1 MSIKVTLYEL
11 ADLSIG
17 TPEVG
22 VINFNALHAL
32 LHAVISYLNIQDI
45 KADVKVGRGPPTK
58 PEMHLLSAATEAGP
72 SDLLGQEALPK
83 EKEDKESKEG
93 ILREEPDSRLAD
105 LEKKLKLME
114 TNLRGV
120 KGQIKGIE
128 GQVQGALGHVQE
140 VENQVSGMQNQI
152 QGIQNE
158 VHGVQDQTQG
168 VQDKVKRMGKD
179 LVGFEKQIAGL
190 EKLPSGT
197 ELIEKTQS
205 GSGTAVSDMWQM
217 MQMQKKIEASENGIN
232 QAMSLLQDLVDETS
246 NMKSATGNLE
256 DEVKKIKE
264 HLAFKDLEKRLNQFP
279 SPEEMVRWEV
289 LEDIL
294 VKGKSPSPETS
305 PVQHSPTDS
314 TSPEGKTVGSQPGTA
329 AQRTEGGQSPP
340 TRLPGAQARAPG
352 APSGAAVPGALPG
365 IAGVPGPFAPQFG
378 AVGAYP
384 GAPGAQAPFPGA
396 PGTYPGA
403 PGAQAPFP
411 GAPGTYPG
419 APGTQAPF
427 PGAPGTYPGAPGAQA
442 PFPGVP
448 GTYPGAPGAQ
458 APFPGAP
465 GTYPG
470 APGAQVPFPGAP
482 GTYPG
487 APGAQAP
494 FPGAPGTYPGAPG
507 AQAPFPTA
515 PGTYPGS
522 QGPYP
527 GIPGV
532 QPAHPWVPEAQP
544 GGPGA
549 PYSGAPGAQP
559 GGPGAP
565 YPGAPGAQP
574 RGPGSP
580 YPGAPGAQPG
590 GPGAQAPYPGAPG
603 AQPGGPGSPYPGA
616 PGAQPGG
623 PGSPYPGAP
632 GTQPGGPGAPY
643 PGAPGTQPG
652 GPGSPYPGAPGTQPG
667 GPGAQAQYP
676 GAPGA
681 QPGGPEAQAPY
692 PGAPGAQPGGPEAQA
707 PYPGAPGA
715 QPGGPVAQA
724 PYPGAPGAQLGGP
737 GAQALYPRAPGAQ
750 PGDPGAQA
758 PYPGAPGAQPG
769 DPGAQA
775 PYPGAPGAQ
784 PGDPGAQ
791 VPYPGAIG
799 AQPGGPGAQV
809 PYPGAPGTQ
818 PGDPGTQAPYS
829 GAPEAQSGSP
839 GAQTPY
845 PDAPG
850 AQAPYAEVSGAQP
863 GASGAQVS
871 YPGAQPGVSEG
882 QPPYPGAPGAQA
894 PYLGDSG
901 VQPVAPGAQPG
912 VPGAKPGVPGVQSSY
927 PEISGVYPGAPGA
940 QAPYPGVPGAQPDAL
955 GAQPG
960 APGAQSGARDV
971 QPGAPGTQPGVPR
984 IEAEYPGAPGVQ
996 PVYPEALTGTQ
1007 PGYPGAPGV
1016 PTGYPGQP
1024 GVPGLFP
1031 PGFQHPAL
1039 LAAPADQLTV
1049 QPVPGVG
1056 ATPPSSP
1063 FLPSTTPMGYS
1074 ETPSSSTNL
1083 APVRYAETLDAL
1095 RSLSQLN
1102 DLYQTL
1108 RDQIAMLDYYKCGH
1122 SDLRRLQ
1129 DFLTDALYKTFAT
1142 IPPNLSEQL
1151 NAMRSLEEDFK
1162 SEKEVLRRIQNA
1174 IEGESPGEE
1183 AEKIEGASQ
1192 ITLQI
1197 GYLRATVQDIEKE
1210 LKELRQKQDTG
1221 KATLEQS
1228 MTDNAYY
1235 LQEQLDKLRSVI
1247 ENMMS
1252 SSSTLLSMS
1261 MPPIPESGAAQVQS
1275 TCAACSLDVSEKV
1288 SQLFKRYE
1296 QLQDSVNNFMLR
1308 QAESKTKKPRQR
1320 QEEEVLNQIQS
1331 TILQVQEDCEK
1342 LNATTGT
1349 LVEDHHQKQKEISA
1363 LYKSLEKLENEK
1375 VDKDSLE
1382 MEIHVKADKTALAA
1396 KVSRSQFDATTEQLH
1411 KMMQELLNK
1420 MVGQEQDWQK
1430 MLDKLLI
1437 EMDSKLDR
1445 LELDPFRQQLED
1457 RWKDIRKQLKQRV
1470 PQDEGDEAAGIRR
1483 RLLAH
1488 FHCISCDRPLEM
1500 VVPGPRITTLPAVP
1514 GLPAHQSL
1522 RPYMVYEMEQ
1532 IRQLNRNNL
1541 KLGPGVRYDA
1551 LEKSAS
1557 LNKLRRI
1564 HSKMLMDIQKV
1575 QSHYGGG
1582 ARVNA
1587 QMIRE
1592 ALQSQYLGSSPF
1604 GKRERLPE
1612 MADFSYMSVPRHCG
1626 GSHTL
1631 THPFRRYVKLQQFN
1645 QGMPSAQPDENTML
1659 AMMKHEEVD
1668 ILGLDGHIYKGRMDT
1683 HLPSITGKESVPRT
1697 RSKLIRSSSQRHH
1710 PMLSDVAT
1718 LPARPQTAKVSVGGT
1733 SAKSITDKSQ
1743 LRNSEE
1749 SGNLE
1754 RETFEVR
1761 MTIPSRQRSDEQST

>member
-22 VINFNALHAL
+22 IINFNALHAL
-32 LHAVISYLNIQDI
+32 LHAIISYLNIQDI
-45 KADVKVGRGPPTK
+45 KADVKMDRGPPTK
-58 PEMHLLSAATEAGP
+58 PEMALLSATTEAEP

-83 EKEDKESKEG
+83 EKEDKG
-93 ILREEPDSRLAD
+93 GTLREEPDSRFAD
-105 LEKKLKLME
+105 LEKKLKLMD

-128 GQVQGALGHVQE
+128 GQVHGVLGHVQE
-140 VENQVSGMQNQI
+140 VEKQVSGVQNQI
-152 QGIQNE
+152 HGIQDE
-158 VHGVQDQTQG
+158 VQGVQDQTQG

-179 LVGFEKQIAGL
+179 LIGVEKQIAGL
-190 EKLPSGT
+190 EKLPSGI
-197 ELIEKTQS
+197 ELLEKTQS

-246 NMKSATGNLE
+246 NMKSATSNLE

-264 HLAFKDLEKRLNQFP
+264 HLAVLDPRGFDDRLNVCLSDQSSLDHDLKDLERRLNQFP

-294 VKGKSPSPETS
+294 VKGKSPSPHTS
-305 PVQHSPTDS
+305 PVQHTPTSS
-314 TSPEGKTVGSQPGTA
+314 TSPEGKIVASPQAQPGTA
-329 AQRTEGGQSPP
+329 TATQRTEGGQIPP
-340 TRLPGAQARAPG
+340 TGAQAGAPG
-352 APSGAAVPGALPG
+352 APSGATIPG
-365 IAGVPGPFAPQFG
+365 
-378 AVGAYP
+378 
-384 GAPGAQAPFPGA
+384 APFPGA

-411 GAPGTYPG
+411 GAPGAYPG
-419 APGTQAPF
+419 AYPGPQAPYLG
-427 PGAPGTYPGAPGAQA
+427 PSGAQALYPGVPPDQPVGTGAQPVGPGAQGLY
-442 PFPGVP
+442 PGVP
-448 GTYPGAPGAQ
+448 GTQPG
-458 APFPGAP
+458 
-465 GTYPG
+465 
-470 APGAQVPFPGAP
+470 V
-482 GTYPG
+482 
-487 APGAQAP
+487 
-494 FPGAPGTYPGAPG
+494 
-507 AQAPFPTA
+507 
-515 PGTYPGS
+515 
-522 QGPYP
+522 
-527 GIPGV
+527 PGV
-532 QPAHPWVPEAQP
+532 QPSYP
-544 GGPGA
+544 GG
-549 PYSGAPGAQP
+549 
-559 GGPGAP
+559 
-565 YPGAPGAQP
+565 
-574 RGPGSP
+574 
-580 YPGAPGAQPG
+580 PGAQPG

-603 AQPGGPGSPYPGA
+603 AQPGVPGTQGPYPGA
-616 PGAQPGG
+616 YPGSQPGGPGAQGPYPGVPGAQPGG
-623 PGSPYPGAP
+623 PGA
-632 GTQPGGPGAPY
+632 QAPY
-643 PGAPGTQPG
+643 PGAPW
-652 GPGSPYPGAPGTQPG
+652 AQPG
-667 GPGAQAQYP
+667 GPGAQVPGAQGPYP
-676 GAPGA
+676 GVPGA
-681 QPGGPEAQAPY
+681 QPGGPGTQGPYPGVPGAQPGGLGAQAPY
-692 PGAPGAQPGGPEAQA
+692 PGAPGAQPGGPGAHA
-707 PYPGAPGA
+707 PYPGAPW
-715 QPGGPVAQA
+715 
-724 PYPGAPGAQLGGP
+724 
-737 GAQALYPRAPGAQ
+737 
-750 PGDPGAQA
+750 
-758 PYPGAPGAQPG
+758 
-769 DPGAQA
+769 
-775 PYPGAPGAQ
+775 
-784 PGDPGAQ
+784 
-791 VPYPGAIG
+791 

-809 PYPGAPGTQ
+809 PYPGAQ
-818 PGDPGTQAPYS
+818 PGG
-829 GAPEAQSGSP
+829 
-839 GAQTPY
+839 
-845 PDAPG
+845 PG
-850 AQAPYAEVSGAQP
+850 AQAPYPGAPWAQPGVPGTQPGGPGAQAPYPGAPGAQAAYPEAAGAQAPYPEVSEGQPGAQPPYPGAPGAYPGAPGDQVPYPGVPGDQTGTPGAQP
-863 GASGAQVS
+863 GIT
-871 YPGAQPGVSEG
+871 GAQPGVSEG
-882 QPPYPGAPGAQA
+882 QSPYPGAAGAQVPSVPGIQPGAPGAQPA
-894 PYLGDSG
+894 
-901 VQPVAPGAQPG
+901 VPGAEPGIPRAQSPYPG
-912 VPGAKPGVPGVQSSY
+912 VPGL
-927 PEISGVYPGAPGA
+927 YPGAPGA
-940 QAPYPGVPGAQPDAL
+940 QAPYPGVPR
-955 GAQPG
+955 AQPG
-960 APGAQSGARDV
+960 APGTEAEYPGAPGAQAPY
-971 QPGAPGTQPGVPR
+971 PGAPGT
-984 IEAEYPGAPGVQ
+984 EAEYPGAPGVQ
-996 PVYPEALTGTQ
+996 PFYPGALTGTQ
-1007 PGYPGAPGV
+1007 PGYPGAPGFY
-1016 PTGYPGQP
+1016 PGALTGYPGQL
-1024 GVPGLFP
+1024 GGPGLFP
-1031 PGFQHPAL
+1031 PGYQPPAL
-1039 LAAPADQLTV
+1039 PAAPSGQLIV
-1049 QPVPGVG
+1049 PPVLGVG

-1063 FLPSTTPMGYS
+1063 LYPTTTPMGYS
-1074 ETPSSSTNL
+1074 EIPSSSTPL
-1083 APVRYAETLDAL
+1083 APSRYAETLDAL

-1142 IPPNLSEQL
+1142 IPPNLSEKL
-1151 NAMRSLEEDFK
+1151 DAMRSLEEDFK

-1174 IEGESPGEE
+1174 IEGELPGEE
-1183 AEKIEGASQ
+1183 IEKMEGANQ
-1192 ITLQI
+1192 ITFQI
-1197 GYLRATVQDIEKE
+1197 GYLRAMVHDIEKE
-1210 LKELRQKQDTG
+1210 LKELRQKQDAG
-1221 KATLEQS
+1221 KAKLEQS

-1308 QAESKTKKPRQR
+1308 QAESKTRKPKQR
-1320 QEEEVLNQIQS
+1320 QDEEVLNQIQS

-1342 LNATTGT
+1342 LNATTGN

-1375 VDKDSLE
+1375 VDKDCLE
-1382 MEIHVKADKTALAA
+1382 TEIHVKADKTALAA
-1396 KVSRSQFDATTEQLH
+1396 KVSRTQFDATTEQLH

-1470 PQDEGDEAAGIRR
+1470 PQDEGDDAAGIRR

-1541 KLGPGVRYDA
+1541 KLGPGVRFDA

-1575 QSHYGGG
+1575 QSHYGGA

-1604 GKRERLPE
+1604 GKRLPE
-1612 MADFSYMSVPRHCG
+1612 MADISYMSVPRHCG

-1631 THPFRRYVKLQQFN
+1631 THPFRRSMKLQQFS
-1645 QGMPSAQPDENTML
+1645 QSMPSVPSDESTML
-1659 AMMKHEEVD
+1659 ATMKHEEVD

-1683 HLPSITGKESVPRT
+1683 HLPSITGKECKT
-1697 RSKLIRSSSQRHH
+1697 RSKLARSSSQRQH
-1710 PMLSDVAT
+1710 PMFSDLAN
-1718 LPARPQTAKVSVGGT
+1718 LPARPHTAKVSVGCT
-1733 SAKSITDKSQ
+1733 TAKSITDKSASP

-1761 MTIPSRQRSDEQST
+1761 MTVSSRQRSDEQST

>member
-45 KADVKVGRGPPTK
+45 KADVKMDRGPPTK
-58 PEMHLLSAATEAGP
+58 PEVAEP

-83 EKEDKESKEG
+83 EKEDKEG
-93 ILREEPDSRLAD
+93 TLRKEPDSRLAD
-105 LEKKLKLME
+105 LEKKLKLMD

-128 GQVQGALGHVQE
+128 GQVQGVLGQVQE
-140 VENQVSGMQNQI
+140 VENQVSGVQNQI
-152 QGIQNE
+152 HGIQDE
-158 VHGVQDQTQG
+158 VQEVQDQTHG

-179 LVGFEKQIAGL
+179 LIGVEKQIAGL

-197 ELIEKTQS
+197 ELLEKTQS

-246 NMKSATGNLE
+246 NMKSATSNLE

-264 HLAFKDLEKRLNQFP
+264 HLAVLDPRGFDDRLNVCLSDQSSLDHDLKDLERRLNQFP
-279 SPEEMVRWEV
+279 SPEEMVR
-289 LEDIL
+289 
-294 VKGKSPSPETS
+294 TQ
-305 PVQHSPTDS
+305 VQSNTL
-314 TSPEGKTVGSQPGTA
+314 Q
-329 AQRTEGGQSPP
+329 
-340 TRLPGAQARAPG
+340 L
-352 APSGAAVPGALPG
+352 
-365 IAGVPGPFAPQFG
+365 
-378 AVGAYP
+378 
-384 GAPGAQAPFPGA
+384 
-396 PGTYPGA
+396 
-403 PGAQAPFP
+403 
-411 GAPGTYPG
+411 
-419 APGTQAPF
+419 
-427 PGAPGTYPGAPGAQA
+427 
-442 PFPGVP
+442 
-448 GTYPGAPGAQ
+448 
-458 APFPGAP
+458 
-465 GTYPG
+465 
-470 APGAQVPFPGAP
+470 
-482 GTYPG
+482 
-487 APGAQAP
+487 
-494 FPGAPGTYPGAPG
+494 
-507 AQAPFPTA
+507 
-515 PGTYPGS
+515 
-522 QGPYP
+522 
-527 GIPGV
+527 V
-532 QPAHPWVPEAQP
+532 QPHQKAKLWHLHKLLSLALLLLPREQKEARSHQLDYQ
-544 GGPGA
+544 GLRQEHQGLQVEQLSLE
-549 PYSGAPGAQP
+549 YS
-559 GGPGAP
+559 
-565 YPGAPGAQP
+565 
-574 RGPGSP
+574 
-580 YPGAPGAQPG
+580 
-590 GPGAQAPYPGAPG
+590 
-603 AQPGGPGSPYPGA
+603 
-616 PGAQPGG
+616 
-623 PGSPYPGAP
+623 
-632 GTQPGGPGAPY
+632 
-643 PGAPGTQPG
+643 
-652 GPGSPYPGAPGTQPG
+652 
-667 GPGAQAQYP
+667 
-676 GAPGA
+676 
-681 QPGGPEAQAPY
+681 
-692 PGAPGAQPGGPEAQA
+692 
-707 PYPGAPGA
+707 
-715 QPGGPVAQA
+715 
-724 PYPGAPGAQLGGP
+724 
-737 GAQALYPRAPGAQ
+737 QALLRFQ
-750 PGDPGAQA
+750 DHLDLSLQH
-758 PYPGAPGAQPG
+758 
-769 DPGAQA
+769 
-775 PYPGAPGAQ
+775 
-784 PGDPGAQ
+784 
-791 VPYPGAIG
+791 
-799 AQPGGPGAQV
+799 
-809 PYPGAPGTQ
+809 
-818 PGDPGTQAPYS
+818 
-829 GAPEAQSGSP
+829 
-839 GAQTPY
+839 
-845 PDAPG
+845 
-850 AQAPYAEVSGAQP
+850 
-863 GASGAQVS
+863 
-871 YPGAQPGVSEG
+871 
-882 QPPYPGAPGAQA
+882 
-894 PYLGDSG
+894 LG
-901 VQPVAPGAQPG
+901 
-912 VPGAKPGVPGVQSSY
+912 
-927 PEISGVYPGAPGA
+927 
-940 QAPYPGVPGAQPDAL
+940 
-955 GAQPG
+955 
-960 APGAQSGARDV
+960 
-971 QPGAPGTQPGVPR
+971 
-984 IEAEYPGAPGVQ
+984 
-996 PVYPEALTGTQ
+996 
-1007 PGYPGAPGV
+1007 
-1016 PTGYPGQP
+1016 
-1024 GVPGLFP
+1024 
-1031 PGFQHPAL
+1031 
-1039 LAAPADQLTV
+1039 
-1049 QPVPGVG
+1049 
-1056 ATPPSSP
+1056 
-1063 FLPSTTPMGYS
+1063 
-1074 ETPSSSTNL
+1074 
-1083 APVRYAETLDAL
+1083 RYAETLDAL

-1142 IPPNLSEQL
+1142 IPPNLSEKL
-1151 NAMRSLEEDFK
+1151 DAMRSLEEDFK
-1162 SEKEVLRRIQNA
+1162 SEKEVLRKIQNA
-1174 IEGESPGEE
+1174 IEGELPGEE
-1183 AEKIEGASQ
+1183 VEKMEGANQ
-1192 ITLQI
+1192 ITFQI
-1197 GYLRATVQDIEKE
+1197 GYLRATVHDIEKE
-1210 LKELRQKQDTG
+1210 LKELRQKQDMG
-1221 KATLEQS
+1221 KAKLEQS

-1261 MPPIPESGAAQVQS
+1261 MPPIPESGVAQVQS

-1308 QAESKTKKPRQR
+1308 QAESKTKKPKQR
-1320 QEEEVLNQIQS
+1320 QDEEVLNQIQC

-1342 LNATTGT
+1342 LNATTGN

-1375 VDKDSLE
+1375 VDKDCLE
-1382 MEIHVKADKTALAA
+1382 TEIHVKADKTALAA
-1396 KVSRSQFDATTEQLH
+1396 KVSRTQFDATTEQLH

-1541 KLGPGVRYDA
+1541 KLGSGVRFDA

-1575 QSHYGGG
+1575 QSHYGGA

-1612 MADFSYMSVPRHCG
+1612 MADISYMSVPRHCG

-1631 THPFRRYVKLQQFN
+1631 THPFRRSVKLQQLS
-1645 QGMPSAQPDENTML
+1645 QSMPSVQPDESTML

-1683 HLPSITGKESVPRT
+1683 HLPSITGKEYVPRT
-1697 RSKLIRSSSQRHH
+1697 RSKLARSSSQRQH
-1710 PMLSDVAT
+1710 PIFNDLAN
-1718 LPARPQTAKVSVGGT
+1718 LPARPHTAKVSVGST
-1733 SAKSITDKSQ
+1733 SAKSITDKSASP

-1761 MTIPSRQRSDEQST
+1761 MTISSRQRSDEQST

>member
-17 TPEVG
+17 TPEIG

-45 KADVKVGRGPPTK
+45 KADVKVDRGPPTK

-83 EKEDKESKEG
+83 EKEDKEG

-140 VENQVSGMQNQI
+140 VENQISGVQNQI
-152 QGIQNE
+152 EGIQNE

-217 MQMQKKIEASENGIN
+217 MQMQKKVEAGENGIN

-246 NMKSATGNLE
+246 NMKSATSNLE

-264 HLAFKDLEKRLNQFP
+264 HLAFLDPRGLDDRLNTCLSDQSSLDHDLKDLEKRLNQFP

-329 AQRTEGGQSPP
+329 AQRTEGGQSPS
-340 TRLPGAQARAPG
+340 TRLPGAQAGAPG

-378 AVGAYP
+378 APGTYP

-419 APGTQAPF
+419 APG
-427 PGAPGTYPGAPGAQA
+427 AQA
-442 PFPGVP
+442 
-448 GTYPGAPGAQ
+448 
-458 APFPGAP
+458 
-465 GTYPG
+465 
-470 APGAQVPFPGAP
+470 PFPGAP

-507 AQAPFPTA
+507 AQAPFPGA
-515 PGTYPGS
+515 PGTYPGA
-522 QGPYP
+522 P
-527 GIPGV
+527 G
-532 QPAHPWVPEAQP
+532 AQAP
-544 GGPGA
+544 FPGA
-549 PYSGAPGAQP
+549 PGTYPGAPGAQAPFPGAPGTYPGAPGAQAPFPGAPGTYPGAPGAQAPFPGAPGTYPGAPGAQAPFPGAPGTYPGAPGAQAPFPGAPGTYPGAPGAQAPFPGAPGTYPGAPAAQAPFPGAQP

-574 RGPGSP
+574 GGPGAQAQYPGAPGAQPGGPGAQAPYPGAPEAQPGGPGAQAP

-603 AQPGGPGSPYPGA
+603 AQPGGPG
-616 PGAQPGG
+616 
-623 PGSPYPGAP
+623 
-632 GTQPGGPGAPY
+632 
-643 PGAPGTQPG
+643 
-652 GPGSPYPGAPGTQPG
+652 
-667 GPGAQAQYP
+667 
-676 GAPGA
+676 
-681 QPGGPEAQAPY
+681 AQAPY
-692 PGAPGAQPGGPEAQA
+692 PGAPGAQPGG
-707 PYPGAPGA
+707 
-715 QPGGPVAQA
+715 
-724 PYPGAPGAQLGGP
+724 
-737 GAQALYPRAPGAQ
+737 
-750 PGDPGAQA
+750 PGAQA

-784 PGDPGAQ
+784 PGGSGAQALYPGVPGAQPGDPGAQ
-791 VPYPGAIG
+791 APYPGAPGAQAPYPGAPG
-799 AQPGGPGAQV
+799 AQPGGPGAQAPYPRAPGAQPEGPGAQV

-818 PGDPGTQAPYS
+818 
-829 GAPEAQSGSP
+829 SGSP

-845 PDAPG
+845 PDASG
-850 AQAPYAEVSGAQP
+850 AQAPYSEVSGAQP
-863 GASGAQVS
+863 GAPGAQVP
-871 YPGAQPGVSEG
+871 YPGAQPGFPGVQPGVSEG
-882 QPPYPGAPGAQA
+882 QPPYPGA
-894 PYLGDSG
+894 
-901 VQPVAPGAQPG
+901 
-912 VPGAKPGVPGVQSSY
+912 
-927 PEISGVYPGAPGA
+927 
-940 QAPYPGVPGAQPDAL
+940 
-955 GAQPG
+955 
-960 APGAQSGARDV
+960 
-971 QPGAPGTQPGVPR
+971 
-984 IEAEYPGAPGVQ
+984 
-996 PVYPEALTGTQ
+996 
-1007 PGYPGAPGV
+1007 
-1016 PTGYPGQP
+1016 
-1024 GVPGLFP
+1024 
-1031 PGFQHPAL
+1031 
-1039 LAAPADQLTV
+1039 
-1049 QPVPGVG
+1049 PGVG

-1074 ETPSSSTNL
+1074 ETPSPSTNL

-1129 DFLTDALYKTFAT
+1129 DFLTDALYKTFAA

-1151 NAMRSLEEDFK
+1151 DAMRSLEEDFK

-1308 QAESKTKKPRQR
+1308 QAESKTKKPKQR

-1349 LVEDHHQKQKEISA
+1349 LVEDHHLKQKEISA

-1522 RPYMVYEMEQ
+1522 RPYMVYELEQ

-1604 GKRERLPE
+1604 GKRLPE

-1645 QGMPSAQPDENTML
+1645 QGTPSVQPDENTML

-1697 RSKLIRSSSQRHH
+1697 RSKVIRSSSQRHH
-1710 PMLSDVAT
+1710 PMFSDMAT